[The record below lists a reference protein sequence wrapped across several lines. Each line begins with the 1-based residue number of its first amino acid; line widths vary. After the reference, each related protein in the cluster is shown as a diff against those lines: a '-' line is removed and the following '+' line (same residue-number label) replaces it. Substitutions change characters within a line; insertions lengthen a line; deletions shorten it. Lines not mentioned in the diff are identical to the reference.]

1 MKEQNKIRSYTK
13 VDTHI
18 IYDKNVSLKAK
29 GMYLTLVGLPDEW
42 NHVQKGYAGL
52 VRDGVTAVS
61 SALQELE
68 KTGYL
73 KRERFREKDGK
84 FKTRI
89 CLYLE
94 PGLAIPDTKSTDSVS
109 SESDNQSVN
118 IIYQDNIKEDI
129 SKETNIDNY
138 TDLLT
143 ADLNAFEKFFHRKLS
158 PTEVPIWES
167 WKEQEVN
174 PKILILAVKDNEF
187 RKDKL
192 NLEHVDATLKSWK
205 KRELTTVKQI
215 KNHILEVK
223 YDHTRV
229 SLRNQF
235 PIECDEEFENALAG
249 SDVGR
254 IREWRDDM
262 QSWYWKYA
270 RNRTEQQPV
279 LYDFLVHCPSY
290 VFQYIDD
297 SILRDCAIVA
307 QKYGNKKLMETLMN
321 NMEGCGNYGRS

>member
-1 MKEQNKIRSYTK
+1 MDKDNKIRSYTK

-29 GMYLTLVGLPDEW
+29 GMYVTLVGLPDEW

-52 VRDGVTAVS
+52 VRDGVTSVR

-73 KRERFREKDGK
+73 KRERFRDKTGK
-84 FKTRI
+84 FDTRI

-94 PGLAIPDTKSTDSVS
+94 PGMAIPDTKRTDCVS

-118 IIYQDNIKEDI
+118 IIYQDSIKEDI
-129 SKETNIDNY
+129 TKESNKDNY

-143 ADLNAFEKFFHRKLS
+143 VDLNAFEKFFHRKLS

-192 NLEHVDATLKSWK
+192 NLEHVDATLKRWK
-205 KRELTTVKQI
+205 NKELTTVKRI

-223 YDHTRV
+223 YDRTRV

-249 SDVGR
+249 SDVGS
-254 IREWRDDM
+254 IRGWRDDLVS
-262 QSWYWKYA
+262 QYRKFAS
-270 RNRTEQQPV
+270 NRTEQQPV
-279 LYDFLVHCPSY
+279 LYNFLTHCPEEIY
-290 VFQYIDD
+290 QYIGD

-321 NMEGCGNYGRS
+321 NIEGCGNYGRS